1 MALKVLIVGG
11 VAGGATAAA
20 RIRRLDET
28 ARIILFERGEFISF
42 ANCGLPYYIG
52 DIIEDRD
59 DLLVTTAADFADQY
73 RVDVR
78 TRCEVTAIH
87 RDRHEVSVT
96 DLNTGEPLTE
106 TYDRLIL
113 SPGAE
118 PIRPPLPG
126 IDLDTIFFL
135 RNIPDADR
143 IRRMVDRSDPPP
155 TSAVVVGGGFIGLEM
170 AENLVH
176 RGVAVTVV
184 EMLDQVMPPL
194 DAEMAGFIH
203 DHLRDQGV
211 ACELGVRVTGFRE
224 EAGRTVVS
232 LDGGREIGTD
242 LVILSAGIRPENQLA
257 AAAGLTLGDRGG
269 IRVDATLRTDDPD
282 IFAVGDAA
290 EIRDRLTG
298 EPVMTPLAGPA
309 NKQARIAADNAVGRR
324 SLFTG
329 TLGTAVVKVFDLT
342 VASTG
347 AGEKR
352 LRDRGTPYL
361 VSYTYS
367 GSHAGYY
374 PGATTMAIKLLFA
387 PHDGRLLGVQIVG
400 ERGVDKRIDVL
411 ATALAGRMTVF
422 DLEAL
427 ELAYA
432 PPYGSAKD
440 PVNIAGFVAANMI
453 KGDMAV
459 VHFHELAGLDPDRT
473 VLIDL
478 RTTPELEEEG
488 RIEGAIHIPID
499 ALRDRLG
506 DLDRDRDYV
515 LFCAVGM
522 RGYLGY
528 RIMAHHGF
536 SVRNLSGGFATC
548 VSGRRLMAGGPA
560 LIPTPKE

>member
-96 DLNTGEPLTE
+96 DLNTGEHLTE

-126 IDLDTIFFL
+126 IDLETIFFL

-211 ACELGVRVTGFRE
+211 ACELGIRVTGFRE

-257 AAAGLTLGDRGG
+257 AAAGLTLGDQGG

-298 EPVMTPLAGPA
+298 QPVMTPLAGPA

-329 TLGTAVVKVFDLT
+329 TLGTAVVKIFDLT

-347 AGEKR
+347 SSEKR

-361 VSYTYS
+361 ASYTYS

-459 VHFHELAGLDPDRT
+459 VHFHELSGLDPDRT

-478 RTTPELEEEG
+478 RTSPELEEEG
-488 RIEGAIHIPID
+488 RIEGAVHIPID
-499 ALRDRLG
+499 ALRDRLS

-536 SVRNLSGGFATC
+536 SVWNLSGGFATC

-560 LIPTPKE
+560 IIPPPKE